1 MDSLTLRYDHWR
13 PIERASHP
21 VRLLPRI
28 GVGLRA
34 PHYQEFLNNQPPVDW
49 LEVHTEN
56 YLGPGGKDR
65 HILRRLAQR
74 YPISLHGVGLG
85 IGSVHGFS
93 SAHVERIR
101 VLAAEVRPFLIS
113 EHLSWGAVEGRCLN
127 DLLPLPLVEAS
138 LDLVCDRVDQVQ
150 NELGQQLL
158 LENVSTSLRYAGDT
172 LGEAQFLAEVVA
184 RTGSAVLLD
193 LNNLY
198 VNQCNH
204 GECALDAMRSLDTG
218 SVGEF
223 HLAGHSHDEDL
234 LIDDHGSAVA
244 APVWSLYRSALRQ
257 FGPVPVLVEWDTRL
271 PPLSELLDQVEIAR
285 TIAQEV
291 LHDA

>member
-1 MDSLTLRYDHWR
+1 MNY
-13 PIERASHP
+13 P
-21 VRLLPRI
+21 VSPLPRI

-34 PHYQEFLNNQPPVDW
+34 PHYQDFMNHHPAVDW

-56 YLGPGGKDR
+56 YLGPGGKDL
-65 HILRRLAQR
+65 HILRQLAQR

-93 SAHVERIR
+93 NAHVERIR
-101 VLAAEVRPFLIS
+101 ALAELINPFLIS

-138 LDLVCDRVDQVQ
+138 LNLVCDRVDQVQ
-150 NELGQQLL
+150 NALGRPLM
-158 LENVSTSLRYAGDT
+158 LENVSTSLRFKGDT
-172 LGEAQFLAEVVA
+172 LGETQFLAEVVA

-204 GECALDAMRSLDTG
+204 GEPALEAMRRLDST
-218 SVGEF
+218 SVGEL
-223 HLAGHSHDEDL
+223 HLAGHSHAEGL

-244 APVWSLYRSALRQ
+244 EPVWSLYRTALRQ
-257 FGPVPVLVEWDTRL
+257 FGPVPVLVEWDTHL
-271 PPLSELLDQVEIAR
+271 PPLGELLDQVRIAR
-285 TIAQEV
+285 AIAEEV
-291 LHDA
+291 LHDT

>member
-1 MDSLTLRYDHWR
+1 MR
-13 PIERASHP
+13 P
-21 VRLLPRI
+21 LPRI

-34 PHYQEFLNNQPPVDW
+34 PHYQAFLEGHPAVDW

-56 YLGPGGKDR
+56 YLGPGGKDL
-65 HILRRLAQR
+65 HVLRCLAQR

-101 VLAAEVRPFLIS
+101 RLAADVNPFLVS
-113 EHLSWGAVEGRCLN
+113 EHLSWGAIEGRCLN

-150 NELGQQLL
+150 DTLGQQLL
-158 LENVSTSLRYAGDT
+158 LENISTSLRYHGDT
-172 LGEAQFLAEVVA
+172 LGETQFLAEVVA

-193 LNNLY
+193 LNNLH
-198 VNQCNH
+198 VNQYNH
-204 GECALDAMRSLDTG
+204 GECALAALEALDK
-218 SVGEF
+218 SAVREF
-223 HLAGHSHDEDL
+223 HLAGHSQEEDL

-244 APVWSLYRSALRQ
+244 EPVWALYRNALRR

-271 PPLSELLDQVEIAR
+271 PPLGELLDQVEIAR
-285 TIAQEV
+285 TIAREV
-291 LHDA
+291 LHDS

>member
-1 MDSLTLRYDHWR
+1 MR
-13 PIERASHP
+13 P
-21 VRLLPRI
+21 LPRI

-34 PHYQEFLNNQPPVDW
+34 PHYQDFLNSNPPVDW

-56 YLGPGGKDR
+56 YLGPGGKDL

-93 SAHVERIR
+93 SAHVERVR
-101 VLAAEVRPFLIS
+101 VLAADIGPFLIS

-127 DLLPLPLVEAS
+127 DLLPLPLVETS
-138 LDLVCDRVDQVQ
+138 LNLICDRVDQVQ
-150 NELGQQLL
+150 NTLGQQLL
-158 LENVSTSLRYAGDT
+158 LENVSTSLRYNGDT
-172 LGEAQFLAEVVA
+172 LGESQFLAEVAA

-204 GECALDAMRSLDTG
+204 GECAHAAMENLPRGT
-218 SVGEF
+218 VGEL
-223 HLAGHSHDEDL
+223 HLAGHSQVEDL
-234 LIDDHGSAVA
+234 LIDDHGSPVTG
-244 APVWSLYRSALRQ
+244 PVWSLYRSSLRQ

-271 PPLSELLDQVEIAR
+271 PPLRELIDQVEIAR
-285 TIAQEV
+285 TIAREV
-291 LHDA
+291 FNDA